1 MAHGDIPRPD
11 TAVLRT
17 LFKSR
22 VEGILAGE
30 ITPIDLSLLENS
42 HFIDRLQEAAIAAAA
57 EKMKLIDQLSGA
69 PLTRKNI
76 ASWLEIIEGLEPGPY
91 SEYVL
96 RNIGDAATT
105 EGPVRNELLSIQ
117 ESWQTKCGDK
127 QFYEADL
134 TRLAN
139 ALQPR
144 NSNSLIKSVLNF
156 LQLHNP
162 FR

>member
-1 MAHGDIPRPD
+1 VLPD
-11 TAVLRT
+11 LEDPHVLQ
-17 LFKSR
+17 
-22 VEGILAGE
+22 E
-30 ITPIDLSLLENS
+30 LEN
-42 HFIDRLQEAAIAAAA
+42 AAVAAADA
-57 EKMKLIDQLSGA
+57 KMNLIDQLSGA
-69 PLTRKNI
+69 PLTPENI
-76 ASWLEIIEGLEPGPY
+76 ASWLKVIEGLEPGTY
-91 SEYVL
+91 SQYL
-96 RNIGDAATT
+96 LSKIGDAATT

-144 NSNSLIKSVLNF
+144 NSNSFIKSVLNF
-156 LQLHNP
+156 LQRHNP